1 MKTRFPKSK
10 TSSPLAASPR
20 TDTTDRASGSKILDN
35 LINQGSGKESKGTTR
50 LSHRAYDILPKNG
63 PYSHHF
69 RSLLNAEALIAQ
81 KEFGTAIDIYQ
92 RLLHKIPVRNVR
104 DKIEKNIRDIEQQYS
119 DYQETKTPK
128 IEIQLTTP
136 PPPQQGN
143 WPQPPVSGSQS
154 QPQSESM
161 GSINIVMGTPGQ
173 PGAPAGQPNFSSDQ
187 PYSSPASLMSSILQQ
202 PFIQQPFPNTPP
214 STTGQ
219 DFADSTAKPFGFFQQ
234 QESVKSKTSDS
245 EQKKQPESLFDSSQK
260 KDDSMQITESAG
272 ATEALKE
279 IAEAIFKIEKA
290 IFETSKM
297 DVESDQAEATAGGET
312 SSPGKDKTEKTGK
325 DSTPGATSTEKKSEE
340 QGGALSSTE
349 KAIEGEAS
357 STQTQ
362 QSKTSTSPS
371 VQPESGSVTE
381 GGSETVSEE
390 GIAAEA
396 SEDSEA
402 ENLPT
407 DESTEPPSEGVIGS
421 SPSIPSLEESGDSG
435 FSGEEKTEKQDIQE
449 IRGVLELREPEQE
462 DTPFITLTYDFTK
475 IPHDFYLSRDYNI
488 LEYAYYKYKPMLVKA
503 QKFIRK
509 KQITKALNYYRVIS
523 DQNIPSALKT
533 MVDKNIMD
541 ISAYLEKYLMTRPG

>member
-1 MKTRFPKSK
+1 MMKTRFPKSK
-10 TSSPLAASPR
+10 TSLSHAATSR
-20 TDTTDRASGSKILDN
+20 TDSPERATGSKILDN
-35 LINQGSGKESKGTTR
+35 LVNQGTGKESKGTTR

-104 DKIEKNIRDIEQQYS
+104 DKIEKNIRDIEQQFS

-143 WPQPPVSGSQS
+143 WPQPPASGSQS
-154 QPQSESM
+154 QPASESM
-161 GSINIVMGTPGQ
+161 GSINIVMGTSGQ
-173 PGAPAGQPNFSSDQ
+173 SGAPGGQPNFSSDQ
-187 PYSSPASLMSSILQQ
+187 PYPSPASLMSTILQQ
-202 PFIQQPFPNTPP
+202 PFIQQPFPMAPP
-214 STTGQ
+214 PAAGQ

-234 QESVKSKTSDS
+234 QETVKSKTSES

-297 DVESDQAEATAGGET
+297 DVESAQTESSAGGESL
-312 SSPGKDKTEKTGK
+312 SSQKDKAEKTGK
-325 DSTPGATSTEKKSEE
+325 DTTPGSSPTDKESEE
-340 QGGALSSTE
+340 QGAGLSSTE
-349 KAIEGEAS
+349 KAIEGKES

-362 QSKTSTSPS
+362 QGKPSTAQQESEPGSPLEAGSK
-371 VQPESGSVTE
+371 
-381 GGSETVSEE
+381 TVSEE
-390 GIAAEA
+390 GIET
-396 SEDSEA
+396 ETSEA
-402 ENLPT
+402 ENVPA
-407 DESTEPPSEGVIGS
+407 DESAEPPSEGVIGS
-421 SPSIPSLEESGDSG
+421 SPSIPSLEESGDTG

-523 DQNIPSALKT
+523 DQNIPSALKS